1 MPLYNQ
7 STNLAAQGKFAPGVS
22 YRADVR
28 KPTQSMPDF
37 PKGQY
42 SFNVNMDSI
51 GKALANMSRDQA
63 SVEETKFKLEYAQKE
78 KAEAAAE
85 KQLKINMSNAYAQ
98 EIANVTAEVDQG
110 RTDPIAANRK
120 IKSIDDK
127 YFSYGVL
134 SASEMAPI
142 RNNYDG
148 GISQY
153 QKNTREQ
160 LRDSEIAFQET
171 KRQEFLKAVPSAS
184 NLSREEQ
191 LRLEYNLSNADL
203 QLGDAVKIYNN
214 DPSSVPNQSL
224 LQDKANLVAD
234 YEAKTVVMN
243 ALNNDHRYSEADM
256 FNMTVGNVDN
266 VLAQRGVNSQM
277 RAYAAK
283 KAWERYGS
291 LAELKAKASNETL
304 TYLQNK
310 NKIWDAMVEGKLRY
324 YDPVAMSESVARSHG
339 LTTWDETTT
348 KERTVEIPS
357 GDGLGTKQLIRWGGY
372 SREVPTYTSDASGN
386 ITDTKTNVP
395 ETYRE
400 YVTNSNLPVET
411 KSLIAGVESVPAGP
425 VGNAVSIAAVS
436 GSYDKNVRVP
446 GEVLYNKSTT
456 PAQISTAYEN
466 NAEYMKRTLDNSTTM
481 QNIRKQDE
489 HAGTTYEADLKK
501 NDRREV
507 YNSINIEPARSQA
520 NDLYENHVKKFS
532 PKGEYSSKFY
542 SSLVLDENTGTLSML
557 NKYQTSGLI
566 DDAAALLTAYNA
578 KQSVAKIN
586 EVADNIFPN
595 SIEGRN
601 QFIRSLFD
609 GMYPNEIQSYQPGMG
624 GATLKPTTSETAA
637 AKALDAGDWAADK
650 FQQYVLTPIKK
661 AWNIGEK
668 ELAEKYGATVK
679 AFEEDYAIE
688 KKRNPSLTQEEY
700 ARDFFIGIVKDI
712 TNDALNSFKEAVQS
726 TNTSET
732 TEATKSEERDWDLQ
746 RGPVDI
752 RGELPIHISEDGD
765 SWGNMRY
772 GTITADGRTFVVPGF
787 DEKGNMS
794 DPKTEFD
801 KGRWFFSIAGDD
813 DRSIAMAEGLGAKT
827 REWVIE
833 RDAPK
838 AEKLMQ
844 QKKESI
850 KTTTKEP
857 EKSTQTATDERGD
870 LNAFQKFLEKNNII
884 RFKNPKT
891 DEEKAVKQNL
901 QDSVEIGKQIENISD
916 AALVG
921 AEGMAEEIK
930 NLGINPEEAAVA
942 ITYIEDE
949 AARDRWLE
957 EYNRLG
963 EMTYPDIRQM
973 MFIGASITPAIF
985 ALGGKGAVKVSDY
998 IDDFVG
1004 YLRNKSGTHLETN
1017 KEKRQR
1023 EELEREDRIKEAF
1036 KKNQELFYNRYST
1049 WRRFFTTGLYNDSG
1063 FETLDLEA
1071 VE

>member
-1 MPLYNQ
+1 MPLYDQ
-7 STNLAAQGKFAPGVS
+7 STNLAAQGKFAPGVN

-28 KPTQSMPDF
+28 KPTQPMPDF

-42 SFNVNMDSI
+42 SFNINMDSI

-63 SVEETKFKLEYAQKE
+63 SVEETKFKLDYAQKE

-110 RTDPIAANRK
+110 ITDPIAANRK

-127 YFSYGVL
+127 YRAYGIL

-153 QKNTREQ
+153 QENTREQ
-160 LRDSEIAFQET
+160 LRQSEISFQET
-171 KRQEFLKAVPSAS
+171 RRQEFLKAVPSAS

-191 LRLEYNLSNADL
+191 LRLEYNLNNADL

-214 DPSSVPNQSL
+214 DPTSLPNQSL

-266 VLAQRGVNSQM
+266 ILAQRGVNSQM

-291 LAELKAKASNETL
+291 LAELKAKASDETL
-304 TYLQNK
+304 KYFQNK
-310 NKIWDAMVEGKLRY
+310 NKIWDAMVEGDLRY

-339 LTTWDETTT
+339 LTTWDDATA
-348 KERTVEIPS
+348 KERTVEVPS
-357 GDGLGTKQLIRWGGY
+357 GDGMGTKQLIRWGGY
-372 SREVPTYTSDASGN
+372 NREVSTYTSDASGN

-411 KSLIAGVESVPAGP
+411 KSLIAGIESVPAGP
-425 VGNAVSIAAVS
+425 VGNAVSMAAVS
-436 GSYDKNVRVP
+436 GSYDNNVRVP

-489 HAGTTYEADLKK
+489 YAGTTYEADLKK
-501 NDRREV
+501 NDRREA
-507 YNSINIEPARSQA
+507 YNVINSEPAHSQA

-532 PKGEYSSKFY
+532 PNGEYSSKFY
-542 SSLVLDENTGTLSML
+542 NSLVLDENTGALSML

-566 DDAAALLTAYNA
+566 DDGAALLTAYNA
-578 KQSVAKIN
+578 KQSVARIN
-586 EVADNIFPN
+586 EVANNIFPN
-595 SIEGRN
+595 SVEGRK
-601 QFIRSLFD
+601 QFVRSLFD

-624 GATLKPTTSETAA
+624 GATLKPTTGETVS
-637 AKALDAGDWAADK
+637 AKALDTGDWAADK
-650 FQQYVLTPIKK
+650 FQRYVLTPIKK

-668 ELAEKYGATVK
+668 ELADKYGITVK
-679 AFEEDYAIE
+679 TFEEDYAIE
-688 KKRNPSLTQEEY
+688 KKRNPNLTQEEY
-700 ARDFFIGIVKDI
+700 TRDFFVGIVKDI
-712 TNDALNSFKEAVQS
+712 TNDALNSFKESIQS
-726 TNTSET
+726 INTPETSET
-732 TEATKSEERDWDLQ
+732 TEVPVTSKSEERDWDLQ
-746 RGPVDI
+746 RGTVDI
-752 RGELPIHISEDGD
+752 RGELPIYVSEDGD

-787 DEKGNMS
+787 DEEGNIS

-801 KGRWFFSIAGDD
+801 KNRWFFSIAGDD
-813 DRSIAMAEGLGAKT
+813 DRSIAMAEGLGAKA
-827 REWVIE
+827 RNYVIE

-844 QKKESI
+844 QKRES
-850 KTTTKEP
+850 
-857 EKSTQTATDERGD
+857 EKPAQTITDEGGN
-870 LNAFQKFLEKNNII
+870 LNAFQKFLEANNIVK
-884 RFKNPKT
+884 FKNPKT
-891 DEEKAVKQNL
+891 AEEKAIKQNL
-901 QDSVEIGKQIENISD
+901 QNSVEIGKQIENISD
-916 AALVG
+916 AALAG
-921 AEGMAEEIK
+921 AEGMVEEIK
-930 NLGINPEEAAVA
+930 NLGISPEEAAVA
-942 ITYIEDE
+942 VAYIEDE
-949 AARDRWLE
+949 EARDMWLE

-963 EMTYPDIRQM
+963 EMNYPDIRQM
-973 MFIGASITPAIF
+973 LFMGASITPAIF
-985 ALGGKGAVKVSDY
+985 ALGGKGALKFSDY
-998 IDDFVG
+998 IDSFVG
-1004 YLRNKSGTHLETN
+1004 YLRNKSGVHLETN
-1017 KEKRQR
+1017 KEERARKEKEQ
-1023 EELEREDRIKEAF
+1023 EEKIKETL
-1036 KKNQELFYNRYST
+1036 KNNQERYNSRYNT
-1049 WRRFFTTGLYNDSG
+1049 WRRFFTKGLYGDSG
-1063 FETLDLEA
+1063 FETLNLEL